1 VKRATAISVLLV
13 ALAATLTVGGAIK
26 QPCAGG
32 DWSDGRQLSRFC
44 VTDIVGVYG
53 FERLDGPRLP
63 YLDACDQ
70 SQQVCDEYPPLTM
83 YTMRIAAWMTPG
95 SVSGFYLVNVLFL
108 VLCAVAIALMLF
120 ALAGWRAL
128 FFVLAPTLVL
138 YAFINWDLI
147 AVALATA
154 GVFAYLRRRDGWAG
168 IFLGLGAAAKL
179 YPLLLIVP
187 LVAGRRAAGERDGAR
202 RLVLAAAGS
211 WFVVNLPFAILA
223 PSGWSV
229 FFRFN
234 RARPPDWDSLWF
246 MACNLRT
253 GGYSC
258 PTSLAHIANAGSA
271 LIFVAAAV
279 GVWTLKRRFE
289 PEFPRWTFGFPLLI
303 LFLLSNKVYSPQY
316 SLWLLP
322 WFALVMPDLR
332 LWAAF
337 ELADIAVFVTRFRF
351 LATLY
356 GMPGGMSY
364 RTFEVAVVIR
374 TLVLIACLVMWVRRK
389 QTGLM
394 AEGTVTAALPG
405 A

>member
-1 VKRATAISVLLV
+1 MLLV

-32 DWSDGRQLSRFC
+32 NWSDGRQLSRFC

-83 YTMRIAAWMTPG
+83 YTMRIAAWMAPG

-108 VLCAVAIALMLF
+108 VLCAVAIALMLY
-120 ALAGWRAL
+120 ALAGWRSL

-179 YPLLLIVP
+179 YPLLVIVP
-187 LVAGRRAAGERDGAR
+187 LVAGRRAAGERDGVR

-223 PSGWSV
+223 PSRWSV

-234 RARPPDWDSLWF
+234 SARPPDWDSLWF

-258 PTSLAHIANAGSA
+258 PASLAHIANAGSA
-271 LIFVAAAV
+271 LMFVAAAV
-279 GVWTLKRRFE
+279 GVWMLKRRFE

-322 WFALVMPDLR
+322 WFALAFPDWR
-332 LWAAF
+332 LFAAF
-337 ELADIAVFVTRFRF
+337 EAADVGVFVTRFLF
-351 LATLY
+351 FAHITPGVHGGSPFWPFELALIVRATVL
-356 GMPGGMSY
+356 
-364 RTFEVAVVIR
+364 VACVSAWVIR
-374 TLVLIACLVMWVRRK
+374 KAPPLEPAWVPAEQRDAADATAIA
-389 QTGLM
+389 
-394 AEGTVTAALPG
+394 
-405 A
+405 